1 MEFKKQTSLIPY
13 FEGFRQQLFNSQVE
27 RLLMKKAL
35 NRGKKFVFQWL
46 TQKLLRNEI

>member
-35 NRGKKFVFQWL
+35 NRGKKVCISVADAKI
-46 TQKLLRNEI
+46 TQE